1 MEKVNSIYELFYYT
15 ASFLYQ
21 WTAWMLPSGQQYK
34 IDMNIQGP
42 NQKNSG
48 NQIKESNKTQCISI
62 FKFTPQKE
70 VLETSKTAQ
79 VKHWTKTFKCANHNP
94 EKAEAITK
102 YIYVGIYIYTHT
114 LVLAQKMSSDFLTVS
129 E

>member
-1 MEKVNSIYELFYYT
+1 
-15 ASFLYQ
+15 
-21 WTAWMLPSGQQYK
+21 MLPSGQQYK

-48 NQIKESNKTQCISI
+48 NQIKESDKTQCILI

-70 VLETSKTAQ
+70 VLEISKTAQ
-79 VKHWTKTFKCANHNP
+79 VKHWTKAFKCANHNP

-102 YIYVGIYIYTHT
+102 YIYVDTYTYIHTHT
-114 LVLAQKMSSDFLTVS
+114 HLF
-129 E
+129 